1 MNAGHSERW
10 ALVALPLAV
19 PGLFTYEIP
28 DTFLGRLQPGHRVHV
43 SFGKRK
49 QYIGIVIRCTHVCP
63 EFQVKPILGLP
74 DEQPLI
80 QPLHIQF
87 WEWMAAYYMVP
98 VGAVMVAALP
108 AAFRPDSETMV
119 QKVDNWEDAAEW
131 LTDQEFQLLEQ
142 FPEQQFI
149 PWDSLKAPYTASMIQ
164 KWLDLGI
171 LMVEETLKEII
182 LPKTAL
188 FVKLSDALLQD
199 ERLQHQALDQLKRSN
214 AQLKLMAWLL
224 SEPERGWMNR
234 AELIRSFKG
243 GEAAIRGLIK
253 KNWLVQE
260 KRSVETFEAL
270 AEENPSDHAKVELNA
285 DQQLALE
292 SLNQLLETKPAVL
305 LHGVTGSGKTYVYA
319 RWIQELL

>member
-1 MNAGHSERW
+1 
-10 ALVALPLAV
+10 
-19 PGLFTYEIP
+19 
-28 DTFLGRLQPGHRVHV
+28 
-43 SFGKRK
+43 
-49 QYIGIVIRCTHVCP
+49 
-63 EFQVKPILGLP
+63 
-74 DEQPLI
+74 
-80 QPLHIQF
+80 
-87 WEWMAAYYMVP
+87 
-98 VGAVMVAALP
+98 
-108 AAFRPDSETMV
+108 
-119 QKVDNWEDAAEW
+119 
-131 LTDQEFQLLEQ
+131 
-142 FPEQQFI
+142 
-149 PWDSLKAPYTASMIQ
+149 MIQ